1 MGDLTSVCMLALLGL
16 MVVAGSAEA
25 TVPIQV
31 PEPATGLLL
40 LAALGGGGLL
50 AKRLKS

>member
-1 MGDLTSVCMLALLGL
+1 MGNLKTVGMSALLGL

-25 TVPIQV
+25 TVPLPV

-40 LAALGGGGLL
+40 LVALGGGGVL
-50 AKRLKS
+50 AKRWKS